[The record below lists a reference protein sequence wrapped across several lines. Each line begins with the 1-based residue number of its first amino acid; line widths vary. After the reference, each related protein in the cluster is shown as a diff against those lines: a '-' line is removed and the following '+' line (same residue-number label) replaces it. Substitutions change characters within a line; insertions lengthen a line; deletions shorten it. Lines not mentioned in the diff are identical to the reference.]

1 MREVRELLEEGAVMT
16 PEGGL
21 LEKLEEG
28 AGSGCCHLLPILI
41 PSFASNNLGW
51 GFGGTGFLPYCV
63 L

>member
-1 MREVRELLEEGAVMT
+1 MREVRELLEEGAGMT

-28 AGSGCCHLLPILI
+28 AGSGFCHLPILI
-41 PSFASNNLGW
+41 PFFASSNLGW
-51 GFGGTGFLPYCV
+51 GSGGTGFLPYYV